1 MYHNLGHLAAFVC
14 ELAVVALR
22 GIEGIGLLAI
32 TALLSSAY
40 VVSVWLVRD
49 WSTSTD
55 PYAPW
60 AALPPSKANATDRQ
74 HSTTTE

>member
-14 ELAVVALR
+14 ELAIVAVR
-22 GIEGIGLLAI
+22 GVEGIGLLAI

-40 VVSVWLVRD
+40 GVSVWLVRD
-49 WSTSTD
+49 WSASTD

-60 AALPPSKANATDRQ
+60 AAQSQIESAARNGQDS
-74 HSTTTE
+74 STTE